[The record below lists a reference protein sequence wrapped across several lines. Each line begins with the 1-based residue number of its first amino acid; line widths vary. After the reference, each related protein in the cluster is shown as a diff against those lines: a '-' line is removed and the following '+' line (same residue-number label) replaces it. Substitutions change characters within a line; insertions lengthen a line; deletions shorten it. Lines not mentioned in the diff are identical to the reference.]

1 MIVTGNSRVD
11 FPEWTIAPVLNME
24 VTVRSLLGHEDSVTA
39 VRFQPET
46 HYFFSASKDGVVK
59 YWDADR
65 FEQILNLPG
74 HFSCVWSLDIPMDG
88 SFCVSGSQDRS
99 LRVWKRSEDLVFI
112 EEEKERAF
120 EAQADTTAT
129 RDLSTGSCFPF

>member
-1 MIVTGNSRVD
+1 M
-11 FPEWTIAPVLNME
+11 
-24 VTVRSLLGHEDSVTA
+24 GHEDSVTA
-39 VRFQPET
+39 VRFQHDT
-46 HYFFSASKDGVVK
+46 HYFFSSSKDGVVK

-88 SFCVSGSQDRS
+88 SFCVSASQDRS
-99 LRVWKRSEDLVFI
+99 LRLWRRTEDLVFV

-120 EAQADTTAT
+120 EAQAEISAV
-129 RDLSTGSCFPF
+129 RDVAASSTGTLLLKRHFNL